1 MKDSRALKG
10 ICKYSS
16 LSKRKTCESWAL
28 KKKRCKPKVY
38 TIYSTK

>member
-10 ICKYSS
+10 ICKNSGTP
-16 LSKRKTCESWAL
+16 SKRKTCESWTL

-38 TIYSTK
+38 TI